1 MAAARA
7 EKGAFTTG
15 STMRHVVVM
24 TTTSSVGLVSVFF
37 VDALNLFYISLLG
50 QQELAAA
57 IGYASTVLFFSVSI
71 AIGITIA
78 ASALVAKALGAGDME
93 RARSLTAASLIYLF
107 VALSAFTLLL
117 FPNIE
122 WSLSLLGAEGETL
135 TKATSF
141 MRIVVPSIPLLGL
154 GMCLGALLRSRGDA
168 RRGMFVTLF
177 GAIAALFLDPL
188 MIFGFD
194 LGIQGAAIATF
205 MTRVILVI
213 VGLHGVQYV
222 HKMIGR
228 PDFSDLKAHIAPFLK
243 IALPAMATQLAT
255 PVGNAYV
262 TSSIA
267 EFGDDAVAGWAIV
280 GRLIPVAFGVIF
292 ALSGSVGPIM
302 AQNLGAG
309 LLPRV
314 MQSMKDA
321 LKVYGPLAVVIL
333 ILLIVTMRYIA
344 PPPPMEL
351 RFAAGGIDGQYY
363 ALAQKYSDALSDHGI
378 DVEILETAGTV
389 ENFSLLES
397 GDADVALLQGGIASD
412 LDHTRAQSLGGVLAE
427 PCWIFVARGSSA
439 TGQSKGMDSKLMR
452 EIMLNGSSVLLVG
465 AFFIGW
471 ATGEEGLAEISSFIV
486 SPFKGVLCLFLLDM
500 GLVAGRGLRQGG
512 GILRPGVLAFGVLM
526 PLIGATIG
534 LGTGVLLGLSTGG
547 VVLMMVLSASASYI
561 AVPAAMRVALPEAN
575 PSLYL
580 TLSLGVTFPFNL
592 TLGIPLYVAVAQAV
606 TGG

>member
-314 MQSMKDA
+314 MQSMRDA
-321 LKVYGPLAVVIL
+321 LLFTL
-333 ILLIVTMRYIA
+333 IFCA
-344 PPPPMEL
+344 
-351 RFAAGGIDGQYY
+351 
-363 ALAQKYSDALSDHGI
+363 
-378 DVEILETAGTV
+378 TV
-389 ENFSLLES
+389 W
-397 GDADVALLQGGIASD
+397 ALLALGYGQLIWLFDAQGEAANLI
-412 LDHTRAQSLGGVLAE
+412 R
-427 PCWIFVARGSSA
+427 IF
-439 TGQSKGMDSKLMR
+439 
-452 EIMLNGSSVLLVG
+452 
-465 AFFIGW
+465 
-471 ATGEEGLAEISSFIV
+471 
-486 SPFKGVLCLFLLDM
+486 C
-500 GLVAGRGLRQGG
+500 
-512 GILRPGVLAFGVLM
+512 
-526 PLIGATIG
+526 
-534 LGTGVLLGLSTGG
+534 
-547 VVLMMVLSASASYI
+547 
-561 AVPAAMRVALPEAN
+561 
-575 PSLYL
+575 
-580 TLSLGVTFPFNL
+580 
-592 TLGIPLYVAVAQAV
+592 LYVAGSFIFAGALFVSNAAFNNLGSPGQATIFNWARATLGTIPFV
-606 TGG
+606 YWGKAWGAEGVLIGWGLGAVLFGIVGVWAALRVIRKLPETQRNTDDPPTHFPPSANSPFTSGKGASTG